1 MQKGLRQMY
10 PTLMSPRIAPLTKP
24 TGLHFGAKAMA
35 LPAGII
41 ANQAKPNGR
50 YDVFIS
56 YHPKDQAQAKKIA
69 DNLGREGI
77 SVVMR
82 NAEDKSTLKG
92 SGFSPDSLEWL
103 LENSQK
109 TIALLSPEST
119 KDETTKQEQS
129 TSLHIGFSTREY
141 RLLPV
146 ILRECTPSILIQSLM
161 PVDWQETGA
170 MDVLIRAITG
180 RKAKRLPVPFPGSN
194 CPEASLPAPTAP
206 TVPGFDALNALADKF
221 GL

>member
-1 MQKGLRQMY
+1 MY
-10 PTLMSPRIAPLTKP
+10 PTRMPPRIAPLTKP
-24 TGLHFGAKAMA
+24 VGLQFGAKAMA

-41 ANQAKPNGR
+41 ANQAKPKGK

-56 YHPKDQAQAKKIA
+56 YHPKDLAQAKEIFE
-69 DNLGREGI
+69 NLGREGV

-82 NAEDKSTLKG
+82 NAEDKSTLKA

-103 LENSQK
+103 MENSQK

-119 KDETTKQEQS
+119 KDETTKLEQS
-129 TSLHIGFSTREY
+129 TSLQIGFTTREY

-146 ILRECTPSILIQSLM
+146 MLRECTPSILIQTLM
-161 PVDWQETGA
+161 PVDWQETTA
-170 MDVLIRAITG
+170 MDLLIRAITG
-180 RKAKRLPVPFPGSN
+180 RVPKRKPVPFPGTSR
-194 CPEASLPAPTAP
+194 PEVPPPATSVPA
-206 TVPGFDALNALADKF
+206 VPGFDSLNALADKF